1 MECLGRLLHCIYLD
15 KNLALVK
22 DLSELSTLKELA
34 CNVIND
40 LILTGIFADRK
51 LEVSHVLIV
60 YVVYVWESVQ
70 VVVVPRPMT
79 GIILM
84 QSNLFSW

>member
-60 YVVYVWESVQ
+60 RICGV
-70 VVVVPRPMT
+70 RMGKRT
-79 GIILM
+79 GRCGTS
-84 QSNLFSW
+84 SNDRHYSDAV